1 MTDEVETPVPESYVW
16 PLAALSLVIVPQV
29 VIPSRLRIGPPSLV
43 PIIEGIVLLILLGIA
58 AKRGPVPKGARPFML
73 SLFGLLVV
81 ANTLAA
87 ARLVYVVLAGAHIGT
102 APPTVGR
109 LLVAALMVLATNMV
123 TFSLFYWQIDA
134 GGPAGRM
141 LRPPPYPDFLFP
153 QHTAEGFARPHWQP
167 HFADHLYVSFTNI
180 VAFSP
185 TDTLPLTRR
194 AKGLMALQSIISLS
208 VLVVVLARVINVL
221 PNTP

>member
-1 MTDEVETPVPESYVW
+1 MTDDVETPVPESYVW
-16 PLAALSLVIVPQV
+16 PLTALSLVIVPQV
-29 VIPSRLRIGPPSLV
+29 LVPSRLRIGPPSIV
-43 PIIEGIVLLILLGIA
+43 PIVEGLVLLFLLGIA

-73 SLFGLLVV
+73 GMFGLLVI

-87 ARLVYVVLAGAHIGT
+87 TRLVYIVLAGGHIGT
-102 APPTVGR
+102 APPTVER

-123 TFSLFYWQIDA
+123 TYGLFYWQIDA
-134 GGPAGRM
+134 GGPAGRL

-153 QHTAEGFARPHWQP
+153 QRATEGVARPNWQP
-167 HFADHLYVSFTNI
+167 QFADHLYVSFTNI

-185 TDTLPLTRR
+185 TDTVPLTTR
-194 AKGLMALQSIISLS
+194 AKGLMALQSVISLS

-221 PNTP
+221 PT